1 MGLGGDYVKNRDDFL
16 MVTSHQVIEIDELPE
31 EEMNA
36 IQASMVRLSSVG
48 LIFILVDMCS
58 KSRFPG
64 QGISRNLCEFRVPEH
79 FGAFWTHHIRS
90 LKRHSTNE
98 ARPLLDKSV
107 AIHAWTY

>member
-48 LIFILVDMCS
+48 LIFILVGLCS

-64 QGISRNLCEFRVPEH
+64 QGISRNLCEFGVPEH

-107 AIHAWTY
+107 AIHTWTY